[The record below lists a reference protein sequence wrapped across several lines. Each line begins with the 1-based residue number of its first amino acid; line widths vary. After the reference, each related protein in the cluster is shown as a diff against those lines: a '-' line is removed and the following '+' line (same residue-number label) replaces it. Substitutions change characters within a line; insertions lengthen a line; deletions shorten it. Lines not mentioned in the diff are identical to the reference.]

1 MTETPSTTAQT
12 PAPAAA
18 HTSSAT
24 PMAAAQ
30 ALSADPALW
39 GRVADDGTV
48 YVRTTDGERA
58 VGSYPGK
65 SADEAMEYFVRKFS
79 TLAAEVALT
88 GARIRSGAL
97 TPDDATAAVAKL
109 RHQVATIN
117 AVGDLAALAAAV
129 EEMAPL
135 VEQRRTVVAAEKAA
149 AREEAKARKIAIVE
163 EAEVV
168 AAKDAWKVSGDR
180 LKELLDEWKK
190 IPRIDRASD
199 EELWKRFST
208 ARNGFDK
215 RRRQHFTVLDA
226 QHQEVRSSKEALVKE
241 AEALATSRDWVATA
255 RKFKVLMDQWKAAG
269 RGSKKDDDK
278 LWSRFKA
285 AQDAFFAA
293 KNADLEKREASY
305 TQNLEAKNALIVEV
319 EALLPI
325 KDAKAA
331 RRALR
336 TLSEKWE
343 KAGPVARKDK
353 ERLDARFAVVSNAIR
368 EAEQAEWR
376 RTDPAARARA
386 EDAVRQ
392 LQEAIANYEKQA
404 AKAEA
409 AGDAK
414 KAETAR
420 EAAVARR
427 EWLAEAEKTLADFAR

>member
-1 MTETPSTTAQT
+1 MTETPSTTPQT